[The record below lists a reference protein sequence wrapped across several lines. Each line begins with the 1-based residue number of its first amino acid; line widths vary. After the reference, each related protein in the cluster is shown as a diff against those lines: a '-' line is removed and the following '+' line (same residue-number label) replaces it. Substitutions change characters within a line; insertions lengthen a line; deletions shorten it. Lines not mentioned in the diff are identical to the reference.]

1 METLKVWNLVPRHR
15 FLGGWKKESGQNRR
29 SEPYKAWMSDAKC
42 VLEVLYFGSNR
53 WVEGIEV

>member
-29 SEPYKAWMSDAKC
+29 SKPYKAWMSDVECAIRGL
-42 VLEVLYFGSNR
+42 VLWFKPLG
-53 WVEGIEV
+53 